1 MVLEFS
7 AEIAQSGLQKL
18 LIVLSARGRVLST
31 EEVAVEINQTNNLTN
46 VRLRNSLT
54 VDCLAESF
62 LQLWRKFKV
71 LMLHSESNG

>member
-1 MVLEFS
+1 MVLEFR

-31 EEVAVEINQTNNLTN
+31 EEVAVEINQTNNLTI